1 MGILLQT
8 ICSFVAAMII
18 AFIASWELTLVL
30 MFVFPVIVS
39 VSFLQLRFIAGG
51 SAKNKK
57 RQEASG
63 QTAVESIE
71 NIRTV
76 AGLGVEDRFFD
87 KYVQLLKEPFKLVLQ
102 TFLAE

>member
-1 MGILLQT
+1 M
-8 ICSFVAAMII
+8 
-18 AFIASWELTLVL
+18 FI
-30 MFVFPVIVS
+30 FPVLGTVA
-39 VSFLQLRFIAGG
+39 FLQVKFIAGR
-51 SAKNKK
+51 SVKNKK

-87 KYVQLLKEPFKLVLQ
+87 RYVRLLKAPFKLV
-102 TFLAE
+102 